1 MISLEVRIMLLE
13 FVVTLL
19 EYVVCAIA
27 FIAAAS
33 IVTAL
38 ICVPVLLATEG
49 VLGEVLRDWFGP
61 PRPQIRVIGPG
72 GPDDV
77 LFEGEEVGVKST
89 LRQIPYAEKRGWR
102 IEKMEPLPPK
112 ILNILR

>member
-1 MISLEVRIMLLE
+1 MLLE
-13 FVVTLL
+13 SVTTLL
-19 EYVVCAIA
+19 ELVVCAIG
-27 FIAAAS
+27 FIVMIS
-33 IVTAL
+33 ILTVV
-38 ICVPVLLATEG
+38 IYVPAHLAMEG

-77 LFEGEEVGVKST
+77 LFEGEEAGVKSM

>member
-1 MISLEVRIMLLE
+1 MEEQDMLLE
-13 FVVTLL
+13 FVTTLL
-19 EYVVCAIA
+19 EFMVYAIA
-27 FIAAAS
+27 FIATAS
-33 IVTAL
+33 IMTTM
-38 ICVPVLLATEG
+38 IYVPLHLAMEG
-49 VLGEVLRDWFGP
+49 VLFEVLRDWFGP